1 MAHELSCPHCGCPL
15 VATQDTVA
23 VETVEARHCEIEHLH
38 VTVARLRGAGGNLLR
53 RVHDANP
60 APS

>member
-1 MAHELSCPHCGCPL
+1 M
-15 VATQDTVA
+15 ATQDTVA